1 MALEDPTTARG
12 MLTRAHCVELTTDAR
27 QRLAA
32 TLETAA
38 ELAATIPQ

>member
-1 MALEDPTTARG
+1 MLARARG
-12 MLTRAHCVELTTDAR
+12 VELTADAR

-38 ELAATIPQ
+38 ELTATIP

>member
-1 MALEDPTTARG
+1 
-12 MLTRAHCVELTTDAR
+12 MLARAHRIELTADAR

-38 ELAATIPQ
+38 ELVATIPH